1 MIKAMILSA
10 GLGTRLRPVT
20 NKIPKPA
27 IPFMGIPIAL
37 YSVEY
42 ALQAGAEEFVFNT
55 HHLSEQLE
63 ACLIPHLNRLGL
75 KYHFINES
83 PNILGS
89 GGGLKN
95 AESLLKDADQII
107 LCNADEIIFP
117 ENPFCFSEFMRKHT
131 DSESIASLLCMKHP
145 EAGGKFG
152 GVWTDEDQYI
162 LGFGR
167 EKISEAKKVFHYT
180 GFSVFKPEIFEY
192 LPQAESNILYDGL
205 ISAFA
210 EGHKACAMDDN
221 LFWRETG
228 NQKDFLNTHS
238 EILEDWNPIKFSV
251 MFQALDRFL
260 ADEHRELFLKNES
273 PLEKLIE
280 QSRNGSWNINLN
292 DGIGSNELARFKNC
306 IIAPSFDDDGL
317 LHDSEICV

>member
-1 MIKAMILSA
+1 
-10 GLGTRLRPVT
+10 
-20 NKIPKPA
+20 
-27 IPFMGIPIAL
+27 
-37 YSVEY
+37 
-42 ALQAGAEEFVFNT
+42 
-55 HHLSEQLE
+55 
-63 ACLIPHLNRLGL
+63 
-75 KYHFINES
+75 
-83 PNILGS
+83 
-89 GGGLKN
+89 
-95 AESLLKDADQII
+95 
-107 LCNADEIIFP
+107 
-117 ENPFCFSEFMRKHT
+117 
-131 DSESIASLLCMKHP
+131 MKHP